1 LRPSLKVK
9 TNISYSSVKIS
20 VFFLIELNCN
30 SYQRNHLTEFL
41 RTRSSSS
48 IGSSNSISED
58 VREEV
63 QDALAADADEGVE
76 SQDSEL
82 SRSRLTSLDKNNGSS
97 LSENQQ
103 TSSPNK
109 QVQCF

>member
-1 LRPSLKVK
+1 MRIFASFPQSKNKHFVILLLKCAF
-9 TNISYSSVKIS
+9 
-20 VFFLIELNCN
+20 FFLIKLNCN

-63 QDALAADADEGVE
+63 QDVLAADADEGVE
-76 SQDSEL
+76 SQDSER
-82 SRSRLTSLDKNNGSS
+82 SRSRLTSLDENNGSS

-103 TSSPNK
+103 TSSPTK
-109 QVQCF
+109 